1 MQHDF
6 ETPQR
11 PISPLTIEHVFDC
24 IGFEKESSIYK
35 TLYQMVKTWNNQALV
50 NGLTDEEAAKFA
62 LDQLSAQMLKMARAI

>member
-11 PISPLTIEHVFDC
+11 PISPFTIDHVFDC
-24 IGFEKESSIYK
+24 IGFEKESGIYK
-35 TLYQMVKTWNNQALV
+35 TLYQMVENWNRQGLS